1 MKVAIRRIGLS
12 SLAKFGCLLGV
23 VAALLPSLLCGL
35 LILGLAGIAR
45 RWLEGWEEIHI
56 SILGQEIASLD
67 LISYLGLERVMHVLQ
82 VLGAASTPVLILA
95 VLAMALV
102 SGALLAIIIALVGL
116 VYNLLASATGGL
128 VVDMSAIDQNP
139 GSR

>member
-1 MKVAIRRIGLS
+1 
-12 SLAKFGCLLGV
+12 
-23 VAALLPSLLCGL
+23 
-35 LILGLAGIAR
+35 
-45 RWLEGWEEIHI
+45 
-56 SILGQEIASLD
+56 
-67 LISYLGLERVMHVLQ
+67 MHVLQ

-116 VYNLLASATGGL
+116 VYYLLASATGGL